1 MLHNNPTSH
10 SLSVFHAGKTDCVD
24 IPSGN
29 NFWTYDPYAL
39 RWRQHQTTGHVPPA
53 EQACALT
60 YANGNA
66 YVLVM
71 EEVHN
76 TGLQLY
82 ELDLQRWIWRR
93 LPVSDIPFYYDSTED
108 GGDTI
113 ATALVQVLMLT
124 LAASTPVPMHCQQPC
139 ATPTS

>member
-1 MLHNNPTSH
+1 
-10 SLSVFHAGKTDCVD
+10 
-24 IPSGN
+24 
-29 NFWTYDPYAL
+29 
-39 RWRQHQTTGHVPPA
+39 
-53 EQACALT
+53 
-60 YANGNA
+60 
-66 YVLVM
+66 M

-82 ELDLQRWIWRR
+82 ELDLLRWIWRR

>member
-1 MLHNNPTSH
+1 MLCNNPTSH
-10 SLSVFHAGKTDCVD
+10 SLFIFHARKSDCVD
-24 IPSGN
+24 IPSGD

-39 RWRQHQTTGHVPPA
+39 RWRQHHPSGHVPPA

-82 ELDLQRWIWRR
+82 ELDLQHWIWRR
-93 LPVSDIPFYYDSTED
+93 LLVSDIPFYYDSTED
-108 GGDTI
+108 CEDTI
-113 ATALVQVLMLT
+113 ATALVQVLTST
-124 LAASTPVPMHCQQPC
+124 LAASTIVPMHFQQHC

>member
-1 MLHNNPTSH
+1 MCHSIWNTFGCFSSVLPYMLCNNPTSH
-10 SLSVFHAGKTDCVD
+10 SLSVFLAGKTDRVD
-24 IPSGN
+24 ISSGN

-39 RWRQHQTTGHVPPA
+39 RWQQHHTTGHVPPA

-82 ELDLQRWIWRR
+82 ELDLQRWVWRR
-93 LPVSDIPFYYDSTED
+93 LPASDIPFFMILLRMVE
-108 GGDTI
+108 
-113 ATALVQVLMLT
+113 
-124 LAASTPVPMHCQQPC
+124 TP
-139 ATPTS
+139 

>member
-1 MLHNNPTSH
+1 MAAASH
-10 SLSVFHAGKTDCVD
+10 YWPA
-24 IPSGN
+24 
-29 NFWTYDPYAL
+29 
-39 RWRQHQTTGHVPPA
+39 A

-93 LPVSDIPFYYDSTED
+93 LPASDIPFYYDSTED
-108 GGDTI
+108 EVGGDTI

-124 LAASTPVPMHCQQPC
+124 LLQA
-139 ATPTS
+139 